1 MHLKNNEYL
10 NRLSLKRIRFEN
22 NLHRHWPQLGVSN
35 QWYIL
40 KLVKRSSL
48 VDIRFRVR
56 QIFSS
61 DPVFHLG
68 RIDLLYNIC
77 SRHQARGRVEVGILP
92 NLGEYNYCILEWW
105 V

>member
-61 DPVFHLG
+61 DLTPPTAHLVRKEDCAHLCG
-68 RIDLLYNIC
+68 
-77 SRHQARGRVEVGILP
+77 QTQ
-92 NLGEYNYCILEWW
+92 
-105 V
+105 